1 MAAALVDPALITL
14 IDTLPSPSDAATLE
28 FKKGLFYILG
38 YCDTYHD
45 FAKERT
51 LKERAEGEGR
61 SVNKNDIPDR
71 SGFVVNLINK
81 MDKSFIDFNDILRII
96 NTSKIGSFENRVSA
110 TFTNVINP
118 ALLSLFPEDQ
128 HDSVNTYLREVY
140 SLTQGQVI
148 QYQKMNEGSFS
159 GGVPTADSSL
169 MELYMPAVVYTDAT
183 KANMIQFLKATY
195 PDCVEAGGAGG
206 AAGAGGQLRIIEDTS
221 SFPRNIFTG
230 MMNQFKKMVTTQT
243 KWDPAGVHYS
253 GFDERNGN
261 VVDVNGIIM
270 SAPSSRSLLEHR
282 TAAFDPKSSY
292 FDLNT
297 NRIKYGSVNM
307 AVNKAGPSVNH
318 IFMHMVLEGDG
329 ISEAIKKK
337 YRIMITNS
345 KKDSKKNSTID
356 LLGGA
361 SDANLRELTSSKRSG
376 DYENIHSA
384 IATESLMFTGDE
396 PAFTYAVMNKR
407 AAVFHSSS
415 GGQHHFKLYK
425 PPVRDPLAARAYAL
439 KKEIIGLVLQASEL
453 EKIFG
458 ATDAFYRN
466 YLTNLKETV
475 FSNGIVR
482 VGTSSKV
489 GEYLITYFSD
499 ELERRKD
506 IFNNI
511 IMSRTNFARLPKINT
526 EGLGD
531 VKIDNLGN
539 LLDIVAG
546 REREIDGLVKRN
558 QDIEKYLSPILEYIP
573 RSYLKKADR
582 INALDASL
590 FKPHLGA
597 GLPFLVIDNPEGTP
611 QLPLDAVRA
620 TARLRGTAR
629 AAADKEIVKHRYCLE
644 PGGFFPQYKYVEGN
658 MNGIVKLL
666 QVIEKSS
673 NDLIKSKNKRL
684 VDETLA
690 EMEIAPVA
698 DINAVKAAARARI
711 DQWLGGNQAGGHTGN
726 YTRNKRRQRN
736 NAKTRKVGQHNFYKS
751 LDTKLSYTELYKRIE
766 AIPSSKIPF
775 NLKPRQYADLIV
787 YRVMINDA
795 IKEITDKI
803 ETNAPQVQEMQPI
816 NMSVNDPL
824 PIVEGDQKGGANI
837 SDDVAI
843 YCRELFDNVI
853 SPFFDKHFL
862 FEDGAGSTLE
872 NILKTII
879 GGTYIQDLELMLCGI
894 IESPDIEGNLHK
906 DFYTNMI
913 DTARNVL
920 DGTFKL
926 LNDSRGTANLYIKA
940 RIKHERFT
948 FDDLKTLITKYSV
961 RDERHERRK
970 PDVPVPILNN
980 DFFTDMQSVLEF
992 IQNILYNDTKHGVH
1006 PYAKNN
1012 QTYDE
1017 YYADAKAKDPELNDS
1032 QAMQVYIKHALN
1044 DYLNAEYY
1052 GFSAPAAAAAAAPAA
1067 AAPAAAPPAADGPG
1081 SAAYARAV
1089 GAHGGSRSRY
1099 RLNRRKR
1106 GSPRRRSLRRV

>member
-195 PDCVEAGGAGG
+195 PDCLEAGGA
-206 AAGAGGQLRIIEDTS
+206 AGGQLRIIEDTS

-546 REREIDGLVKRN
+546 REREIDGLVQRN
-558 QDIEKYLSPILEYIP
+558 KDIEQYLSPILEYIP

-582 INALDASL
+582 INPLDASL

-690 EMEIAPVA
+690 EMEIVPVA

-736 NAKTRKVGQHNFYKS
+736 NAKTRRVNQPNFYKG
-751 LDTKLSYTELYKRIE
+751 LDTKLSYTELHKTIQ
-766 AIPSSKIPF
+766 AIPSSKVPF
-775 NLKPRQYADLIV
+775 NLKSDQYADLIV

-803 ETNAPQVQEMQPI
+803 ETNAPHAQEIQAI

-853 SPFFDKHFL
+853 LPFFDKHFL
-862 FEDGAGSTLE
+862 FEDGAGSTVE
-872 NILKTII
+872 NILQTII

-894 IESPDIEGNLHK
+894 LESQPIEGNL
-906 DFYTNMI
+906 DQGLYIAMI
-913 DTARNVL
+913 DTAKNVL
-920 DGTFKL
+920 DGIFKL
-926 LNDSRGTANLYIKA
+926 LKESHDDSTLYIKA
-940 RIKHERFT
+940 RMKHEGVT
-948 FDDLKTLITKYSV
+948 FDNLKAVIIKYSIPV
-961 RDERHERRK
+961 VPAEPPEPGVKHEF
-970 PDVPVPILNN
+970 DT
-980 DFFTDMQSVLEF
+980 FFADMQSVLVF
-992 IQNILYNDTKHGVH
+992 IQMILYDDTKHGVH

-1017 YYADAKAKDPELNDS
+1017 YYVDAEANGLNES

-1044 DYLNAEYY
+1044 DYLDAEYY
-1052 GFSAPAAAAAAAPAA
+1052 GFSAAAPAA
-1067 AAPAAAPPAADGPG
+1067 GPG

-1106 GSPRRRSLRRV
+1106 GSPRRKSLRRV